1 MKYTIKTNEQ
11 KRTATIRVYEGSVL
25 IARYRTLPFSKEDFK
40 AVSHWSEN
48 DIKNFL
54 RFENGSYYLV
64 K

>member
-11 KRTATIRVYEGSVL
+11 KRTATIRVYEGRELV
-25 IARYRTLPFSKEDFK
+25 AKYRTLPFGKEDFK
-40 AVSHWSEN
+40 TVSHWSES

>member
-11 KRTATIRVYEGSVL
+11 KCTATIRVYEGSEL
-25 IARYRTLPFSKEDFK
+25 IAKYQTLPFSKEDFIT
-40 AVSHWSEN
+40 VSRWTEN

>member
-11 KRTATIRVYEGSVL
+11 KRTATIRVYEGSEL
-25 IARYRTLPFSKEDFK
+25 IAKYRTLPFSKEDFFT
-40 AVSHWSEN
+40 VSHWTES

>member
-11 KRTATIRVYEGSVL
+11 KRTATICVYEGGAF
-25 IARYRTLPFSKEDFK
+25 IAKYRTLPFGKEDFIT
-40 AVSHWSEN
+40 VSLWTES

>member
-1 MKYTIKTNEQ
+1 MTYTIKTNEKQ
-11 KRTATIRVYEGSVL
+11 RTVTICVYEGSEL
-25 IARYRTLPFSKEDFK
+25 IAKYRTLPFSKEDFK
-40 AVSHWSEN
+40 TVSHWTES

>member
-1 MKYTIKTNEQ
+1 MTYTIKVNEQ
-11 KRTATIRVYEGSVL
+11 KRTATIRVYEGSEL
-25 IARYRTLPFSKEDFK
+25 IAKYRTLPFGKDDFV
-40 AVSHWSEN
+40 AVSHWTES

>member
-11 KRTATIRVYEGSVL
+11 KRTATIRVYEGSEL
-25 IARYRTLPFSKEDFK
+25 IAKYLTLPFSKEDFK
-40 AVSHWSEN
+40 TVSNWTES

-54 RFENGSYYLV
+54 RFESGSYYLV

>member
-1 MKYTIKTNEQ
+1 MTYTIKTNEKQ
-11 KRTATIRVYEGSVL
+11 RTATIRVYEGSEL
-25 IARYRTLPFSKEDFK
+25 IAKYRTMPFSKEDFIT
-40 AVSHWSEN
+40 VSHWSES